1 MAVDG
6 FAFYN
11 LHLLQSDP
19 DCRPR
24 NPNPSSHL
32 QNFFI
37 VRVRHWFVQNP
48 IWQSQRYTFYFGI
61 DQKCWHQQLC
71 CKGIRLPFFPRGLSV
86 SLPIGNVP
94 TALDCFSVRAE
105 SITIS
110 LGINTSTSFVPSSRV
125 AVKLHLW
132 KTVNP
137 RMWPSLHS
145 GNIFRFSPRT
155 EFANC
160 SGLIGAGS
168 FLLIQKSA

>member
-94 TALDCFSVRAE
+94 TALDCFSVVVRKQISQNLMCCFMRYCEIPASSASVCRKSRIRSSVFRIWCKRVIWICVCWQRNAE
-105 SITIS
+105 YRT
-110 LGINTSTSFVPSSRV
+110 
-125 AVKLHLW
+125 
-132 KTVNP
+132 P
-137 RMWPSLHS
+137 RFKPPPV
-145 GNIFRFSPRT
+145 G
-155 EFANC
+155 E
-160 SGLIGAGS
+160 GS
-168 FLLIQKSA
+168 